1 MAMQFLSQIVLD
13 RNSAAPPE
21 AAAARPRAA
30 IDGTTR
36 AALCLALTG
45 LPLWAFTGLAP
56 RACSADPPPHA
67 AGHPDHSP
75 ALETAARNWLCL
87 S

>member
-1 MAMQFLSQIVLD
+1 MATASLARFELVRS
-13 RNSAAPPE
+13 SAALPE
-21 AAAARPRAA
+21 TDAARPRAVV
-30 IDGTTR
+30 DGDTR

-45 LPLWAFTGLAP
+45 LPLWAFTGRAQNP
-56 RACSADPPPHA
+56 RGM
-67 AGHPDHSP
+67 GHPDHSP